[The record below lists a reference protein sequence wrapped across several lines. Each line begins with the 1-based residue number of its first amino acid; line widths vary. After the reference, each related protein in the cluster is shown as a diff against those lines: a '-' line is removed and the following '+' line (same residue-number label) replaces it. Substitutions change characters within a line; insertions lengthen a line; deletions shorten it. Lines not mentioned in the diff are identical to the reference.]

1 MEQILV
7 SSFLFMM
14 NYDLNLKTFK
24 KYLALDWD
32 ADLYFKI
39 LFIGIQWESFQGLN
53 TILHLNG
60 RNCSQWR

>member
-24 KYLALDWD
+24 KYLALD
-32 ADLYFKI
+32 
-39 LFIGIQWESFQGLN
+39 
-53 TILHLNG
+53 
-60 RNCSQWR
+60 